1 MEYCIYKLEFMN
13 GVRFGSGTLNH
24 TEITFHADTF
34 FAALFQEALKLGK
47 ERTFLEMVE
56 NGKLLFSDAF
66 PYKGK
71 TYFIPKPIFQPE
83 VERKLEERG
92 DSRKKKQLKNMK
104 YIPYECVEFFMTGE
118 LPGKCMEDMKKLG
131 SRAMKVS
138 VGISGN
144 EEPMPY
150 RVSAFYFQEG
160 AGLYIILG
168 YESQREYELFD
179 SLLYSLSYSGLG
191 GKKSAGLGRFEPLQV
206 EIPEKMKHGIEKC
219 GKYNLLLSTA
229 LPEDKELEK
238 SLEQAYYG
246 IIKRSGFVNSET
258 YASQQ
263 MKKRDLYVMNPGS
276 CFKNRFSGQVVREQN
291 GGEHPVYRYEKAM
304 FLGVDV

>member
-1 MEYCIYKLEFMN
+1 MEYCLYKLEFIN
-13 GVRFGSGTLNH
+13 GVRFGNGTLNH

-47 ERTFLEMVE
+47 EREFLTVVE
-56 NGKLLFSDAF
+56 KGSLIFSDAF
-66 PYKGK
+66 PYIGK
-71 TYFIPKPIFQPE
+71 KYYVPKPIYQPE
-83 VERKLEERG
+83 MERKQDERG
-92 DSRKKKQLKNMK
+92 DSKKKKQLKNMK
-104 YIPYECVEFFMTGE
+104 YILYKDVEAFMKGEFPEECVEGMKE
-118 LPGKCMEDMKKLG
+118 LGV
-131 SRAMKVS
+131 RAMKVS
-138 VGISGN
+138 VGIAGN

-168 YESQREYELFD
+168 YENQREYELFD

-191 GKKSAGLGRFEPLQV
+191 GKKSAGLGRFEPQQV
-206 EIPEKMKHGIEKC
+206 EIPEEMKHGIEKH